1 MMTCPNMN
9 ASSVVGK
16 VLEQSSSHSNRRSKI
31 LKVIVRNYRGMK
43 ISRTALTRSAM
54 LLPAALIFTY
64 FQSQEPTDK
73 SMDVFTW
80 DCVSAEY
87 KPESIT
93 LTCADGGWSIQAITW
108 SAWSTQGA
116 TGNGIWRENL
126 CEPSCAEGKFA
137 EAKVKINLTGLTPYK
152 GKFYLRTI
160 DITTNDGKDFPWG
173 RAGAQTSDLMEFLK

>member
-1 MMTCPNMN
+1 
-9 ASSVVGK
+9 
-16 VLEQSSSHSNRRSKI
+16 
-31 LKVIVRNYRGMK
+31 MK
-43 ISRTALTRSAM
+43 ISRAALTRSAM
-54 LLPAALIFTY
+54 LLSAALIFTY

-73 SMDVFTW
+73 STDVFTW

-108 SAWSTQGA
+108 TAWSTQGA

-126 CEPSCAEGKFA
+126 CEPSCAEGKCA

-160 DITTNDGKDFPWG
+160 DKRWERFPL
-173 RAGAQTSDLMEFLK
+173 GASRRSDLGSDGVFEVVLNFLVIDWRKSHWKMLKNYSSMAKV